1 VAFHKGNGNQ
11 IVEYL
16 SHAMHGVVTNLDHDV
31 RIDHQSETV
40 AVTTRHLGNE
50 STTILSIRLFAER
63 YLQHIPPPGVVMVRY
78 YGLYSNSHVH
88 DLEYVRRYSF
98 KENPNTNTIEGQE
111 EEECGLETCPNCHT
125 PMKFYKDIPPT
136 ASLDLTYIGFAN
148 GPPKHK
154 EVFLIA

>member
-1 VAFHKGNGNQ
+1 MVLFLFLLAIGTLHGNRG
-11 IVEYL
+11 YL
-16 SHAMHGVVTNLDHDV
+16 SIGKMIVGVH
-31 RIDHQSETV
+31 ETV
-40 AVTTRHLGNE
+40 T
-50 STTILSIRLFAER
+50 
-63 YLQHIPPPGVVMVRY
+63 
-78 YGLYSNSHVH
+78 H

-98 KENPNTNTIEGQE
+98 KENPNTSTIEGQE